1 MRNSTLITFAVVRE
15 KRAPQPARQAPVSLT
30 AVIATNDVEEEL
42 FEGDTLGG
50 QGIEART
57 AGNDSLRNLRQH
69 ILTGDFQFDYAGR
82 CLMWRLSISAEHT
95 Q

>member
-1 MRNSTLITFAVVRE
+1 MRNSALVAFTAIQE
-15 KRAPQPARQAPVSLT
+15 KRALQSACQAFALLT

-50 QGIEART
+50 KGIETRT
-57 AGNDSLRNLRQH
+57 AGNDPLCNLRQH